1 VAISLFLVGLGAAV
15 VQGGLARKLVPI
27 FGERRSFLIG
37 MTTSALA
44 FTGYGLATQGWMIY
58 AIIVVASLAAFG
70 QPAGQALI
78 THTVRPEEQGAI
90 QGTLTSLNSIAGIIG
105 PLIGGWVFK
114 LAISDNA
121 PFQLPHNMNA
131 GAPFFVGAFLA
142 AIAVVIA
149 IIALKRH
156 GHEAHA
162 APVATTQPAPDTT
175 AA

>member
-1 VAISLFLVGLGAAV
+1 VALSLFLVGLGAAV
-15 VQGGLARKLVPI
+15 VQGGLARKLIPK

-37 MTTSALA
+37 MTTSVLA

-121 PFQLPHNMNA
+121 PFHLPHDMNA

-142 AIAVVIA
+142 LIALFIA

-162 APVATTQPAPDTT
+162 ATAAPSQPTPDTT